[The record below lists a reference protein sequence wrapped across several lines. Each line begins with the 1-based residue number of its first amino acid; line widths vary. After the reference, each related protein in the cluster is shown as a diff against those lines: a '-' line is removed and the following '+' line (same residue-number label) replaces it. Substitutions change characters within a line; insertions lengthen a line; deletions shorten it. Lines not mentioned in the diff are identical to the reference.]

1 MGRKNGGVVCR
12 SHISWALLSLG
23 YPDQGLA
30 RSHEAVTL
38 AQQRAH
44 PFSLGYALHFAAAF
58 HHLRREVR
66 AAQDCAEA
74 ALDLAQ
80 EQGFPQWRAMDSI

>member
-1 MGRKNGGVVCR
+1 MPQP
-12 SHISWALLSLG
+12 SAWALLCLG
-23 YPDQGLA
+23 YPDQGLV

-44 PFSLGYALHFAAAF
+44 PFSLGYALTLLPCSIS
-58 HHLRREVR
+58 LRREVR

-74 ALDLAQ
+74 AINLARNRDFRT
-80 EQGFPQWRAMDSI
+80 GGRWILS